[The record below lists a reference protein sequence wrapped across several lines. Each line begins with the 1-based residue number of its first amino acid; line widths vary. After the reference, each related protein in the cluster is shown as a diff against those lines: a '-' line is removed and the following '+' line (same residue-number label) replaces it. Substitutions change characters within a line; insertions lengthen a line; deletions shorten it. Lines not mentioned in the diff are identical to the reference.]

1 VITPPRYTAL
11 RASLPSSEVS
21 FGCGGFRLFDVSEIE
36 RGQMGYSVA
45 SDGTSLCGDWHG
57 AWKTSWI
64 VIGYETACGDP
75 LFIEAADPALPVLT
89 AIHGVG
95 TWAPVAVSISLNAF
109 WASLEE
115 FARISAGRSNPVK
128 LGANPLT
135 DDERSTFLLRIS
147 ALNDGQIEIGFWDVL
162 LAG

>member
-1 VITPPRYTAL
+1 MITPPRYTAL

-21 FGCGGFRLFDVSEIE
+21 FGCGGLHLFDVSEIE
-36 RGQMGYSVA
+36 GGQVGYSVA
-45 SDGTSLCGDWHG
+45 SDGTSLCGHRNG
-57 AWKTSWI
+57 AWKASWV

-75 LFIEAADPALPVLT
+75 LFIETGDPALPVLT